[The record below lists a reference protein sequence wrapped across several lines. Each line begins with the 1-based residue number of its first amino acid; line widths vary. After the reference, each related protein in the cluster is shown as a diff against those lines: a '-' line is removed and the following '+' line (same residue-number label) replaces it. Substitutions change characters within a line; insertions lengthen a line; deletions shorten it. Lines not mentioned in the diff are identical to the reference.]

1 MYLRAGDECRGIS
14 FTPPGEGIS
23 FRVHFGGTIAEKRL
37 GADPYG
43 ERTSK
48 RHVFAGA
55 MAVVAFG
62 ERVTPVQIASAA
74 VIILGVS
81 INSRLSR

>member
-1 MYLRAGDECRGIS
+1 
-14 FTPPGEGIS
+14 
-23 FRVHFGGTIAEKRL
+23 
-37 GADPYG
+37 
-43 ERTSK
+43 
-48 RHVFAGA
+48 